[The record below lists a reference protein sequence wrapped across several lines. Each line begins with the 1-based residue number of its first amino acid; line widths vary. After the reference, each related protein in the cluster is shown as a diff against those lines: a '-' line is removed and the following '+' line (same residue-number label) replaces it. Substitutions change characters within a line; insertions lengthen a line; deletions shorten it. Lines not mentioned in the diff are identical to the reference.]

1 MPDPS
6 DKRTSPRI
14 PFVLRVSYADRQS
27 LADATENLSTG
38 GLFIQT
44 TQRFEVGQ
52 PIPLKLSFPGLLQ
65 PIEVTGVVTWSRP
78 QGPDAE
84 AGIGVRVDH
93 PAEQAKLK
101 TLLSPEPSP
110 EPAPAPTGPY
120 RVLVV
125 EDNPHVAEMYGYA
138 LKKLSSS
145 LKGKAG
151 LEVAFA
157 TDGHGA
163 LQSLAEKPTHLVIT
177 DLYMPVL
184 DGFVLVQKMK
194 AEPTLAKIPVVA
206 ISAGGPEAQLK
217 ASNAGVDLF
226 LRKPVRFVE
235 VLETVKKLLRLE

>member
-6 DKRTSPRI
+6 DKRSSPRI

-27 LADATENLSTG
+27 LADATENLSAG

-78 QGPDAE
+78 ASADAE
-84 AGIGVRVDH
+84 AGIGVRVDL

-101 TLLSPEPSP
+101 GLLAD
-110 EPAPAPTGPY
+110 EPAPPAPQPQGPY

-145 LKGKAG
+145 LKGKTG
-151 LEVAFA
+151 LEIAFA

-163 LQSLAEKPTHLVIT
+163 LRLLAEKPTHLVIT

-194 AEPTLAKIPVVA
+194 QEPTLAKIPVVA
-206 ISAGGPEAQLK
+206 ISAGGPEAQAR
-217 ASNAGVDLF
+217 ASIAGVDLF